1 MSSGTFWSWDSRAP
15 FVARDVLMRQAT
27 AAESTG
33 ASGERRALHD
43 SGSHSPNCSV
53 AHFSLLLV
61 PIPVQ
66 LDCAFVQPVH
76 TQQLWYQTPQT
87 PISDV
92 FLFSREL
99 GSLLWMDKTR

>member
-1 MSSGTFWSWDSRAP
+1 
-15 FVARDVLMRQAT
+15 MRQAT

-33 ASGERRALHD
+33 ASGGKRALHD
-43 SGSHSPNCSV
+43 GGSHSPSCSV
-53 AHFSLLLV
+53 AHFSLLFV

-66 LDCAFVQPVH
+66 PDCAFVQLVH
-76 TQQLWYQTPQT
+76 AQQLWYQTPQT

-99 GSLLWMDKTR
+99 GSLLWMDETR